1 MSGIINSEGSKS
13 GLIGTNE
20 LYIKTGYI
28 SDQVFFNGGGK
39 SYSAVGYRYTRLGE
53 LVALNFVI
61 NADNSGG
68 AGSGVIELGLP
79 FPIWAEVS
87 LVGSVYASI
96 IGMTRIKTENGTNAG
111 NWGEGRFQY
120 DEGSDRLRLYQHNS
134 TSTYA
139 SGTGYVSFSGQVTY
153 PTFAEV

>member
-1 MSGIINSEGSKS
+1 MSGIIGGAGSRS
-13 GLIGTNE
+13 GIIGTTE
-20 LYIKTGYI
+20 LKIESGYLTG
-28 SDQVFFNGGGK
+28 QVFMNGGDK
-39 SYSAVGYRYTRLGE
+39 TYASNGYRYTRLGE

-61 NADNSGG
+61 ETDNSGG

-87 LVGSVYASI
+87 LHGSVYASI
-96 IGMTRIKTENGTNAG
+96 IGMTRIKTENGTNSG

-120 DEGSDRLRLYQHNS
+120 DEGSNKLRLYQHNS
-134 TSTYA
+134 TSTYS

-153 PTFAEV
+153 PTFAV